1 MKKVYEKPS
10 LVMEQ
15 FETESILEGS
25 TMAQNAFRNIIKED
39 GTINGTAIK
48 IGSGQVL
55 QSIDYSLFKKNN

>member
-25 TMAQNAFRNIIKED
+25 GVAQNAFTNILKNGIIE
-39 GTINGTAIK
+39 GTGIK
-48 IGSGQVL
+48 IGDGQIL
-55 QSIDYSLFKKNN
+55 NSIDYSLFKKKNN

>member
-25 TMAQNAFRNIIKED
+25 GITQSAFKNLLK
-39 GTINGTAIK
+39 NGQIGDTGIK
-48 IGSGQVL
+48 IGDGQIL
-55 QSIDYSLFKKNN
+55 NSIDYKLFKK